1 MWVGDQKMVGR
12 RKGEKVVKRCLSLGG
27 TGTGSR
33 DTLGSELALVK
44 ADNIGGGSLGD
55 LGGGLAEED
64 LGVDGVTLVRVDTT
78 VSTVGATAGLGSL
91 LDDNVA
97 DNELLGVKTL
107 GLSVSLGVLE
117 KGKEEL
123 DRLDGPST

>member
-1 MWVGDQKMVGR
+1 MCVCDEKMVDR
-12 RKGEKVVKRCLSLGG
+12 ERVKERCLGLGG

-44 ADNIGGGSLGD
+44 ADNVGGGSLGD

-64 LGVDGVTLVRVDTT
+64 FGVDGVTLVRVDTT
-78 VSTVGATAGLGSL
+78 VSTVRATAGLGSL
-91 LDDNVA
+91 LDHNVA
-97 DNELLGVKTL
+97 DNELLSLETL
-107 GLSVSLGVLE
+107 GLSVGLGVLE